1 MFCNSLTLYCDPLFT
16 YRWFLTVMPQNK
28 ICVVVLHILTCLW
41 APGSPYKLLEENVQ
55 PQCDLKPIKVHISKI
70 STQHREKWGQAEETN
85 SMSASLGVDEH
96 DIIYSCRV
104 WWVPGTHLQQQLHE
118 EPPESRNLSAPYP
131 STRAQTCANTREVR
145 NSRSNCTNCVQKG
158 KKHDLLVER
167 YLLIADTSPV

>member
-1 MFCNSLTLYCDPLFT
+1 
-16 YRWFLTVMPQNK
+16 MPQNK

-70 STQHREKWGQAEETN
+70 STQHRDKWGQAEETN

-118 EPPESRNLSAPYP
+118 ELYESRNLSAPYP

-167 YLLIADTSPV
+167 YLLRADTSPV